1 MMKKLES
8 PSRKVQRNAGVVTR
22 ETLQQKLVEQK
33 AELERSVL
41 ATVQQ
46 GRESE
51 AENRIDPA
59 DHAVMSYQQ
68 ELIFSQGTN
77 KHTQLSLVRLA
88 LERLEDGSYGECA
101 ECGEAISPR
110 RLEAVPWTP
119 YCISCQEKMEN
130 GGFDGGSRA
139 A

>member
-1 MMKKLES
+1 MTKKLES
-8 PSRKVQRNAGVVTR
+8 PSRRQHRKADEISR
-22 ETLQQKLVEQK
+22 ETLHQKLVQQR

-46 GRESE
+46 GREAE

-59 DHAVMSYQQ
+59 DQAVMSYQK

-77 KHTQLSLVRLA
+77 KHTQLSLVRMA

-101 ECGEAISPR
+101 ECGEKISPR
-110 RLEAVPWTP
+110 RLEALPWTP
-119 YCISCQEKMEN
+119 YCISCQEKLEM
-130 GGFDGGSRA
+130 GGFEDGSRA

>member
-1 MMKKLES
+1 M
-8 PSRKVQRNAGVVTR
+8 
-22 ETLQQKLVEQK
+22 
-33 AELERSVL
+33 
-41 ATVQQ
+41 
-46 GRESE
+46 
-51 AENRIDPA
+51 ENRIDPA
-59 DHAVMSYQQ
+59 DQAVMSYQQ

-101 ECGEAISPR
+101 ECGEDISPR

-119 YCISCQEKMEN
+119 YCISCQEKVEN
-130 GGFDGGSRA
+130 GGFEGGSRA

>member
-1 MMKKLES
+1 MTKKLELS
-8 PSRKVQRNAGVVTR
+8 ARKSQRKDRNEAR
-22 ETLQQKLVEQK
+22 QSLQQKLVEQK

-46 GRESE
+46 GREAE

-59 DHAVMSYQQ
+59 DQAVMSYQR

-88 LERLEDGSYGECA
+88 LERLENGSYGECLD
-101 ECGEAISPR
+101 CGEVIASK

-119 YCISCQEKMEN
+119 YCIRCQEKLE
-130 GGFDGGSRA
+130 DGYQA

>member
-1 MMKKLES
+1 MVNQFQSL
-8 PSRKVQRNAGVVTR
+8 SRKAQAKAANVSR

-41 ATVQQ
+41 ATVRQ
-46 GRESE
+46 GREAE

-59 DHAVMSYQQ
+59 DQAVMSYQQ
-68 ELIFSQGTN
+68 ELIFSQGTS

-101 ECGEAISPR
+101 ECGNTISPK

-119 YCISCQEKMEN
+119 YCIGCQEKMEN
-130 GGFDGGSRA
+130 GALEGNSRA

>member
-1 MMKKLES
+1 MMKKLEI
-8 PSRKVQRNAGVVTR
+8 PSRKVQRKAGNVAR
-22 ETLQQKLVEQK
+22 KTLQQKLVEQK
-33 AELERSVL
+33 TELERSVL
-41 ATVQQ
+41 ATVRQ
-46 GRESE
+46 GREPE
-51 AENRIDPA
+51 MENRIDPA
-59 DHAVMSYQQ
+59 DQAVMSYQQ

-101 ECGEAISPR
+101 ECGEDISPR

-119 YCISCQEKMEN
+119 YCISCQEKVEN
-130 GGFDGGSRA
+130 GGFEGGSRA